1 MYLSVIYIADD
12 EVFDHLE
19 VYSFLDQKG
28 YATYKKRSVRTI
40 WWERVCFFFIRS
52 HGTKCSSESF
62 ERHSV
67 ALIPAVSLKSRVSH
81 SIAFKIFGIADCRQ
95 RCAYE
100 MNTTS
105 EKERV
110 QLHISFR

>member
-1 MYLSVIYIADD
+1 MLFRSTHYLVGEGLFFLHSFPRD
-12 EVFDHLE
+12 E
-19 VYSFLDQKG
+19 
-28 YATYKKRSVRTI
+28 
-40 WWERVCFFFIRS
+40 
-52 HGTKCSSESF
+52 ESF

-81 SIAFKIFGIADCRQ
+81 SNAFKIFGIADCRQ